1 LFLLLG
7 GRKRAAAA
15 GDYGH
20 GDGGINFL
28 DAAKGGIIL
37 PVYANDIFDS
47 AVALGL
53 VFGLSGGGAVIG
65 AFIALS
71 LLSFVLA
78 VFPPV

>member
-1 LFLLLG
+1 
-7 GRKRAAAA
+7 
-15 GDYGH
+15 
-20 GDGGINFL
+20 
-28 DAAKGGIIL
+28 L